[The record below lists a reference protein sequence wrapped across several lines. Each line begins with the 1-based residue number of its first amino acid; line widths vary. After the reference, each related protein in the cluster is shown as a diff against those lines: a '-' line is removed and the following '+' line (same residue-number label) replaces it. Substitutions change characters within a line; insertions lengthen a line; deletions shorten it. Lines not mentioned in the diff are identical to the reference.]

1 MITQNTLGGFEATKR
16 GVSYYTYQIA
26 DGRWCVSSQRLALRA
41 ARMGG
46 TARYFDTV
54 QDVAKNIKAFDGL
67 DVLIAF

>member
-1 MITQNTLGGFEATKR
+1 MITQSTLNGFEATTR
-16 GVSYYTYQIA
+16 GVSYHAYPVA
-26 DGRWCVSSQRLALRA
+26 DGRWCVRSQRLGLRA

-67 DVLIAF
+67 DALVAF